1 MIYPKGTILQR
12 IEYNGIVGLG
22 SLVRVVDDT
31 TNVGGY
37 YSKVI
42 ILKGVGMRNGYKN
55 GDTVIVD
62 ISDFKPAKLIK
73 RKKL

>member
-12 IEYNGIVGLG
+12 IEYNGIVGTG
-22 SLVRVVDDT
+22 SLVRDVDDT
-31 TNVGGY
+31 TNVSS

-42 ILKGVGMRNGYKN
+42 ILKGVGMRNGCKN

-73 RKKL
+73 RKQL

>member
-1 MIYPKGTILQR
+1 MIYHKGTILQR
-12 IEYNGIVGLG
+12 IKYNGKVGLG

-31 TNVGGY
+31 TNVSY

-62 ISDFKPAKLIK
+62 ISDFKPVKLTK
-73 RKKL
+73 RKQL

>member
-12 IEYNGIVGLG
+12 IEYNGIVGVG

-31 TNVGGY
+31 TNLSY

-62 ISDFKPAKLIK
+62 VSDFKPAKLIK
-73 RKKL
+73 RKQL

>member
-12 IEYNGIVGLG
+12 IEYNGIVGTG
-22 SLVRVVDDT
+22 SLVRDVDDT
-31 TNVGGY
+31 TNVSS

-73 RKKL
+73 RKQL

>member
-12 IEYNGIVGLG
+12 IEYNGIVGVG

-31 TNVGGY
+31 TNVSS

-62 ISDFKPAKLIK
+62 VSDFKPVKLTK
-73 RKKL
+73 RKQL

>member
-12 IEYNGIVGLG
+12 IEYNGIVGIG

-31 TNVGGY
+31 TNVSS

-42 ILKGVGMRNGYKN
+42 ILKGVGMRFGYKN

-62 ISDFKPAKLIK
+62 VSDFKPAKIIK
-73 RKKL
+73 RKRL

>member
-1 MIYPKGTILQR
+1 MIYHKGTILQR
-12 IEYNGIVGLG
+12 IEYNGIAGVG

-31 TNVGGY
+31 TNVSS

-62 ISDFKPAKLIK
+62 ISDFKPAKIIK
-73 RKKL
+73 RKQL

>member
-12 IEYNGIVGLG
+12 IEYNGIVGVG

-31 TNVGGY
+31 TNVSS

-62 ISDFKPAKLIK
+62 ISDFKPVKLIK
-73 RKKL
+73 RKQL

>member
-31 TNVGGY
+31 TNVSS

-55 GDTVIVD
+55 GHTIIVD
-62 ISDFKPAKLIK
+62 VSDFKPVKLTK

>member
-1 MIYPKGTILQR
+1 MVYPKGTILQR
-12 IEYNGIVGLG
+12 IGYNGIVGVG

-31 TNVGGY
+31 TY
-37 YSKVI
+37 LSSYSKVI

-62 ISDFKPAKLIK
+62 VSNFKPVKLIK
-73 RKKL
+73 RKQL

>member
-12 IEYNGIVGLG
+12 IKYNGIVGLG

-31 TNVGGY
+31 TNVRS

-42 ILKGVGMRNGYKN
+42 ILKGVSIRNGHKN

-62 ISDFKPAKLIK
+62 VSDFKPAKLIK
-73 RKKL
+73 RKQL

>member
-31 TNVGGY
+31 TNVSS

-42 ILKGVGMRNGYKN
+42 ILKGVGMLNRYKN

-62 ISDFKPAKLIK
+62 VSDFKPAKLTK
-73 RKKL
+73 RKQL

>member
-12 IEYNGIVGLG
+12 IGYNGIVGLG

-31 TNVGGY
+31 TNVSS

-55 GDTVIVD
+55 GHTIIVD
-62 ISDFKPAKLIK
+62 VSDFKPVKLTK

>member
-31 TNVGGY
+31 TNVSS

-42 ILKGVGMRNGYKN
+42 ILKGVGM
-55 GDTVIVD
+55 
-62 ISDFKPAKLIK
+62 
-73 RKKL
+73 

>member
-31 TNVGGY
+31 TNVSS

-42 ILKGVGMRNGYKN
+42 ILKGVGMRNGCKN

-73 RKKL
+73 RKQL

>member
-1 MIYPKGTILQR
+1 MVYHKGTILQR

-31 TNVGGY
+31 TNVSS

-42 ILKGVGMRNGYKN
+42 ILKGVGIRNGYKN

-62 ISDFKPAKLIK
+62 VSDFKPAKIIK
-73 RKKL
+73 RKQL

>member
-22 SLVRVVDDT
+22 SLVRVVNDT
-31 TNVGGY
+31 TNVSA

-42 ILKGVGMRNGYKN
+42 ILKGVGMRNSYKN

>member
-22 SLVRVVDDT
+22 SLVRVVDDI
-31 TNVGGY
+31 TNASS

>member
-31 TNVGGY
+31 THASS

-42 ILKGVGMRNGYKN
+42 ILKSVGMRNGYKN
-55 GDTVIVD
+55 SDTVIVNV
-62 ISDFKPAKLIK
+62 SDFKPVKLIK

>member
-12 IEYNGIVGLG
+12 IEYNGIVGVG

-31 TNVGGY
+31 TNLGS

-55 GDTVIVD
+55 GDAVIVD

>member
-31 TNVGGY
+31 TNLGS

-73 RKKL
+73 RKQL

>member
-12 IEYNGIVGLG
+12 IEYNGIVGVG

-31 TNVGGY
+31 TNVSS

-62 ISDFKPAKLIK
+62 ISDFKPAKIIK

>member
-12 IEYNGIVGLG
+12 IEYNGVIGLG

-31 TNVGGY
+31 TNVSS

-42 ILKGVGMRNGYKN
+42 ILKGVNIRNGYKN

-62 ISDFKPAKLIK
+62 ISDFKPVKLTK
-73 RKKL
+73 RKHL

>member
-12 IEYNGIVGLG
+12 IECNGIVGIG

-31 TNVGGY
+31 TKVSS

-55 GDTVIVD
+55 GDTVIIDV
-62 ISDFKPAKLIK
+62 SDFKPVKLTK
-73 RKKL
+73 RKQL

>member
-31 TNVGGY
+31 TNVSS

-42 ILKGVGMRNGYKN
+42 ILKGVDMRNGYKN
-55 GDTVIVD
+55 GHTVIVD
-62 ISDFKPAKLIK
+62 VSDFKPVKLTK

>member
-12 IEYNGIVGLG
+12 IECNGIVGIG

-31 TNVGGY
+31 TKVSS

-55 GDTVIVD
+55 GDTVIINV
-62 ISDFKPAKLIK
+62 SDFKPVKLTK
-73 RKKL
+73 RKQL

>member
-12 IEYNGIVGLG
+12 IECNGIVGIG

-31 TNVGGY
+31 TKVSS

-42 ILKGVGMRNGYKN
+42 ILKCVGMRNGYKN
-55 GDTVIVD
+55 GDTVIINV
-62 ISDFKPAKLIK
+62 SDFKPVKLTK
-73 RKKL
+73 RKQL

>member
-12 IEYNGIVGLG
+12 IEYNGIIGLG

-31 TNVGGY
+31 TNVSS

-62 ISDFKPAKLIK
+62 ISDFKPVKLIK
-73 RKKL
+73 RKQL

>member
-31 TNVGGY
+31 TNVSS

-55 GDTVIVD
+55 DDTVIVD
-62 ISDFKPAKLIK
+62 VSDFKPVKLNK
-73 RKKL
+73 RKQL

>member
-31 TNVGGY
+31 TNVSS

-42 ILKGVGMRNGYKN
+42 ILKGVRIRNGYKN

-62 ISDFKPAKLIK
+62 VSDFKPAKLIK
-73 RKKL
+73 RKSI

>member
-31 TNVGGY
+31 TNVSS

-42 ILKGVGMRNGYKN
+42 ILKGVGIRNGYKN
-55 GDTVIVD
+55 CDTVIVD
-62 ISDFKPAKLIK
+62 VSDFKPAKIIK
-73 RKKL
+73 RKRL